1 MDENAFKWIK
11 MIYVGW
17 YRWKWIKMDANGGL
31 CVEWLQMDYGGSAVL
46 KKSKIFK

>member
-1 MDENAFKWIK
+1 MVPNDNVNFFDEN
-11 MIYVGW
+11 GW
-17 YRWKWIKMDANGGL
+17 YAWKWIKMDANGGL